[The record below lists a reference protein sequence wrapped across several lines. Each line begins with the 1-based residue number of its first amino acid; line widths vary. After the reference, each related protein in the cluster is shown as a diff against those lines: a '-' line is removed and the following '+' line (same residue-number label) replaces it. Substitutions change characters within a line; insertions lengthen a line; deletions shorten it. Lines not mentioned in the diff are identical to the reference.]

1 MNYPNYLKSYSAFL
15 LENYIED
22 LSKDAIAMAKK
33 VDFSA
38 CGFLMKFPEETLFAN
53 TKRGFEE
60 ILQDIINDTPFKS
73 ITEKIDLWK
82 DGKSSIPRN
91 ALTISDIASIHYIRK
106 TILLDFLKYYECS
119 KAELI
124 CLVREISDYFQTST
138 EMGLKAVEEIQTKEL
153 VDKNEIIHGILSSV
167 PVIVTRLNKEGK
179 VTYSAGKGLESLG
192 HRENDLKNISIHQ
205 DFIFPENAENIKQAL
220 RGKSVSYIGRAK
232 AVSGEIREFKNY
244 FVPDNSGVIG
254 FSIDVTE
261 RIEVEQRFRN
271 FIDAVNDYA
280 IFKLTPD
287 GYINTWNKGAE
298 ALKGYKKSEII
309 GKHFSV
315 FYENDLKEKHFPE
328 YELEQATLHGRF
340 ESEGFRLRK
349 DGSRF
354 WANVIITALF
364 DENKNLI
371 GFTKI
376 TRDLTERKLAEERL
390 RRSEERFR
398 TLIEGVR
405 DYAIFLLEPDGTI
418 ASWNEGAKRIK
429 GYNEDEIIGKH
440 FSVFY
445 TEEKKKQKFPEYEL
459 VQAAKHGKFEDEGLR
474 VRKDGST
481 FYANVLITALHDTS
495 GRLIGYSK
503 ITRDLT
509 ERKFLEESLQ
519 AMNADLE
526 NKVKERTEE
535 LLKTIKELKRINN
548 DLDNFIYTASHDLK
562 APISNIEGLISG
574 LFEELGEVSL
584 LNLDLREIKA
594 MIDISVEKFQITIK
608 DLTEIAKIQ
617 KENLENVELVGLS
630 DLIDD
635 VKITISD
642 QISRNNAEVIYHLD
656 DCSEIKFVRK
666 NLKSIIY
673 NLISNGIKYR
683 SPERNPI
690 VKIMCSS
697 DEYFNTIICQ
707 DNGLGIK
714 AENIDKIF
722 NMFKR
727 FHDHVEGSGVGL
739 YIVKRIIENA
749 GGRIDVESVEGEG
762 SIFKVILPK
771 GEFELH

>member
-1 MNYPNYLKSYSAFL
+1 MDYPNYFKSYSVFL
-15 LENYIED
+15 LDNYIEE
-22 LSKDAIAMAKK
+22 LTENVIGITKSGKFSVCRFLKQFSDATIYANIKRELEDILHDIIHDTPYDALAKK
-33 VDFSA
+33 IA
-38 CGFLMKFPEETLFAN
+38 
-53 TKRGFEE
+53 
-60 ILQDIINDTPFKS
+60 
-73 ITEKIDLWK
+73 LWK
-82 DGKSSIPRN
+82 DGKDSILRKD
-91 ALTISDIASIHYIRK
+91 LSVRDINSGNYIIK
-106 TILLDFLKYYECS
+106 TVVLDFLRYYECS
-119 KAELI
+119 KIELI
-124 CLVREISDYFQTST
+124 ALVKEITDYFQTST
-138 EMGLKAVEEIQTKEL
+138 EMGLNAIEEIQNEEL
-153 VDKNEIIHGILSSV
+153 SDKDEIIHGILTNI
-167 PVIVTRLNKEGK
+167 PVVITRINKEGR
-179 VTYSAGKGLESLG
+179 VTYSAGKGLEPLG
-192 HRENDLKNISIHQ
+192 RKDNDTVNFSIYH
-205 DFIFPENAENIKQAL
+205 DYIFPENIENAKLAL
-220 RGKSVSYIGRAK
+220 SGKSVSYIGRSLSL
-232 AVSGEIREFKNY
+232 SGELREFQNY
-244 FVPDNSGVIG
+244 FIPVNTGIIG
-254 FSIDVTE
+254 FSLDVTE
-261 RIEVEQRFRN
+261 RVEEEERFRS
-271 FIDAVNDYA
+271 FIDAVKDYA
-280 IFKLTPD
+280 IFRLSPE
-287 GYINTWNKGAE
+287 GYIKSWNEGAE

-309 GKHFSV
+309 GKHFSI
-315 FYENDLKEKHFPE
+315 FYDKELQEDHFPE
-328 YELEQATLHGRF
+328 YELEQATRNGKF
-340 ESEGFRLRK
+340 ETEGFRLRK

-364 DENKNLI
+364 DKNNTLV

-376 TRDLTERKLAEERL
+376 TRNLTERKLAEERL
-390 RRSEERFR
+390 RTSEERFR
-398 TLIEGVR
+398 SLVEGVK

-440 FSVFY
+440 FSIFY
-445 TEEKKKQKFPEYEL
+445 TEEKKKQKYPEYEL
-459 VQAAKHGKFEDEGLR
+459 VQAGIHGKFEDEGLR
-474 VRKDGST
+474 VRKDGTT
-481 FYANVLITALHDTS
+481 FYANVLITALHDAS
-495 GRLIGYSK
+495 GKLIGYSK

-526 NKVKERTEE
+526 NKVKERTDE

-562 APISNIEGLISG
+562 APISNIEGLISN
-574 LFEELGEVSL
+574 LFEELGEQSL
-584 LNLDLREIKA
+584 LNVDLREIKE
-594 MIDISVEKFQITIK
+594 MIDISVEKFQMTIK

-617 KENLENVELVGLS
+617 KESLENVELVGLS

-642 QISRNNAEVIYHLD
+642 QIAKNNAEIIYHLD
-656 DCSEIKFVRK
+656 DCNEIKFVRK

-683 SPERNPI
+683 SPDRNPI

-697 DEYFNTIICQ
+697 DEFYNTIICQ

>member
-1 MNYPNYLKSYSAFL
+1 MQ
-15 LENYIED
+15 
-22 LSKDAIAMAKK
+22 
-33 VDFSA
+33 FS
-38 CGFLMKFPEETLFAN
+38 EETLYAH
-53 TKRGFEE
+53 TKRGFED
-60 ILQDIINDTPFKS
+60 ILQDIINDTPFQAL
-73 ITEKIDLWK
+73 IEKIALWK
-82 DGKSSIPRN
+82 DGKSLIPRN
-91 ALTISDIASIHYIRK
+91 TLSISDITSIHYIRK
-106 TILLDFLKYYECS
+106 AVLLDFLKYYECS
-119 KAELI
+119 KTELI
-124 CLVREISDYFQTST
+124 GLVKEISDYFQTST
-138 EMGLKAVEEIQTKEL
+138 ELGLKAVEEIQTEEL
-153 VDKNEIIHGILSSV
+153 GDKNEIIHGILSSV
-167 PVIVTRLNKEGK
+167 PVIVTKLNKEGK
-179 VTYSAGKGLESLG
+179 ITYSAGKGLESLG
-192 HRENDLKNISIHQ
+192 HKENDLKNISIHH
-205 DFIFPENAENIKQAL
+205 DYIFPENTENIKNAL
-220 RGKSVSYIGRAK
+220 KGNSVTYLGRAK
-232 AVSGEIREFKNY
+232 AVNGEIREFQNY
-244 FVPDNSGVIG
+244 FIPDNNGAIG

-261 RIEVEQRFRN
+261 RIEVEKRFQN
-271 FIDAVNDYA
+271 FIDVVKDYA

-287 GYINTWNKGAE
+287 GFISSWNEGAE
-298 ALKGYKKSEII
+298 ALKGYEKNEII
-309 GKHFSV
+309 GKHFSI

-340 ESEGFRLRK
+340 ETEGIRLRK

-364 DENKNLI
+364 DEDKNLV

-390 RRSEERFR
+390 KRSEERFR
-398 TLIEGVR
+398 SLIEDVK

-440 FSVFY
+440 FSIFY
-445 TEEKKKQKFPEYEL
+445 TEEKKKQKYPEYEL

-495 GRLIGYSK
+495 GKLIGFSK

-519 AMNADLE
+519 SMNADLE
-526 NKVKERTEE
+526 NMVKERTDE
-535 LLKTIKELKRINN
+535 LLKTIKELQRINN

-562 APISNIEGLISG
+562 APISNIEGLISS
-574 LFEELGEVSL
+574 LFEELGEISSL
-584 LNLDLREIKA
+584 NVDLREIKT
-594 MIDISVEKFQITIK
+594 MIDVSVEKFQVTIK

-617 KENLENVELVGLS
+617 KESLENVELVGLS
-630 DLIDD
+630 ELIDD

-642 QISRNNAEVIYHLD
+642 QISRNNAEIIYHLD
-656 DCSEIKFVRK
+656 DCNEIKFVRK

-673 NLISNGIKYR
+673 NLISNSIKYR

-771 GEFELH
+771 GELELHS

>member
-1 MNYPNYLKSYSAFL
+1 M
-15 LENYIED
+15 LENYIEE
-22 LSKDAIAMAKK
+22 LTQNVIVITKNGKFP
-33 VDFSA
+33 V
-38 CGFLMKFPEETLFAN
+38 CRFLIQLPEETIYE
-53 TKRGFEE
+53 KIRREFED
-60 ILQDIINDTPFKS
+60 ILQDIIQGTPHNSLTK
-73 ITEKIDLWK
+73 KIDLWK
-82 DGKSSIPRN
+82 AGKSPISRKD
-91 ALTISDIASIHYIRK
+91 LTISDINSVNHIIK
-106 TILLDFLKYYECS
+106 TVILDFLKFYECS
-119 KAELI
+119 KIELI
-124 CLVREISDYFQTST
+124 ALVKEITDYFQTST
-138 EMGLKAVEEIQTKEL
+138 EMGIYAFEEIQNE
-153 VDKNEIIHGILSSV
+153 VQIDRDEIIHGILTNV
-167 PVIVTRLNKEGK
+167 PVIITRINQEGEI
-179 VTYSAGKGLESLG
+179 TYSAGKGLESLG
-192 HRENDLKNISIHQ
+192 RKENDLKNFSIYH
-205 DFIFPENAENIKQAL
+205 DFIFPENIENSKLAL
-220 RGKSVSYIGRAK
+220 SGKSVSYIGRSRSL
-232 AVSGEIREFKNY
+232 SGEIREFQNY
-244 FVPDNSGVIG
+244 FIPVNNGIIG

-261 RIEVEQRFRN
+261 RIEAEERFRS
-271 FIDAVNDYA
+271 FIDAVKDYA
-280 IFKLTPD
+280 IFKLSPE
-287 GYINTWNKGAE
+287 GYINSWNEGAE

-309 GKHFSV
+309 GKHFSI
-315 FYENDLKEKHFPE
+315 FYDNELKEKHFPE

-340 ESEGFRLRK
+340 EAEGFRLKK

-354 WANVIITALF
+354 WANGIITALF
-364 DENKNLI
+364 DKNNNLV

-376 TRDLTERKLAEERL
+376 TRNLTERKLAEERL

-398 TLIEGVR
+398 SLIEGVK
-405 DYAIFLLEPDGTI
+405 DYAIFLLEPNGTI

-445 TEEKKKQKFPEYEL
+445 TEEKKKQKYPEYEL
-459 VQAAKHGKFEDEGLR
+459 VQAGIHGKFEDEGLR

-495 GRLIGYSK
+495 GKLIGFSK

-519 AMNADLE
+519 SMNTDLE
-526 NKVKERTEE
+526 NKVKERTDE

-562 APISNIEGLISG
+562 APISNIEGLISN
-574 LFEELGEVSL
+574 LFEELGEQSL
-584 LNLDLREIKA
+584 LNVDLRDIKE

-617 KENLENVELVGLS
+617 KESLETVELVGLS
-630 DLIDD
+630 ELIDD

-642 QISRNNAEVIYHLD
+642 QISRNNAEIIYHLE
-656 DCSEIKFVRK
+656 DCNEIKFVRK

-697 DEYFNTIICQ
+697 DEYYNTIICQ